1 MASQKVLVEQ
11 LRELARDP
19 DHQAALVANAECL
32 RSLEK
37 TLNSMD
43 PEVVDITIDTLS
55 ICSQTFS
62 NRAILYEVPKLRST
76 LYYLSTEH
84 SKPRIRLKA
93 NQLLTEIEPEADADS
108 TTSFEETDS
117 MESGF
122 TAQRYVRKQLHT
134 VEIRIGNVKTPEQ
147 REKFQ
152 AEVVKFNGVV
162 SATMDYQMKR
172 ATIYTTL
179 PNIKEDLIM
188 HLTRRGYAILS
199 PEHGFRYKEKDNIDD
214 YSTKPGQR
222 QTPAYLQP
230 KQLEQNTMV
239 DNPYALGRF
248 NPGEK
253 TETLANRIARFKMER
268 AEAEKKKKQSVLSTV
283 VNWFW

>member
-1 MASQKVLVEQ
+1 MTSQKVLVEQ

-19 DHQAALVANAECL
+19 DHQAALVSNAECL

-43 PEVVDITIDTLS
+43 PQVVSITLDTLT
-55 ICSQTFS
+55 ICSQTFE

-93 NQLLTEIEPEADADS
+93 NQLLTEIEPEPEADS
-108 TTSFEETDS
+108 TTSYEDS
-117 MESGF
+117 GSLESNF
-122 TAQRYVRKQLHT
+122 TAKYVRKQLHT
-134 VEIRIGNVKTPEQ
+134 VEVRIGNVKTSQQ

-152 AEVVKFNGVV
+152 ADAVKFNGVV

-179 PNIKEDLIM
+179 PNIKEDLIV
-188 HLTRRGYAILS
+188 HLTRSGYAVLS
-199 PEHGFRYKEKDNIDD
+199 PEHGFRYKEKDNFED
-214 YSTKPGQR
+214 YSIKAGQR
-222 QTPAYLQP
+222 QAPAYLQP
-230 KQLEQNTMV
+230 KQEQNTV
-239 DNPYALGRF
+239 FDNPYALGRF
-248 NPGEK
+248 NPGTK
-253 TETLANRIARFKMER
+253 TETLADRIARFKKER

>member
-1 MASQKVLVEQ
+1 MTSQKVLVEQ
-11 LRELARDP
+11 LRDLARDP

-43 PEVVDITIDTLS
+43 PEVVSITLDTLT

-62 NRAILYEVPKLRST
+62 NRAILYEVPKLRDT

-84 SKPRIRLKA
+84 PKPRIRLKA
-93 NQLLTEIEPEADADS
+93 NQLLTEIEPEPEADS
-108 TTSFEETDS
+108 ITSYEDS
-117 MESGF
+117 GSLESNF
-122 TAQRYVRKQLHT
+122 TARYVRKQLHT
-134 VEIRIGNVKTPEQ
+134 VEIRIGNVKTSQQ

-152 AEVVKFNGVV
+152 ADAVKFNGVV

-179 PNIKEDLIM
+179 PNIKEDLIV
-188 HLTRRGYAILS
+188 HLTRSGYAVLS
-199 PEHGFRYKEKDNIDD
+199 PEHGFRYKEKDNFED
-214 YSTKPGQR
+214 YSLKAGQR
-222 QTPAYLQP
+222 QAPAYLQP
-230 KQLEQNTMV
+230 KQEQNTMF

-248 NPGEK
+248 NPGTK
-253 TETLANRIARFKMER
+253 TETLADRLARFKKER